1 MTGPELQKLIEKAKT
16 TQVGAARELEIA
28 PRTMRSYISGRLDIP
43 RKIEYA
49 MRWLLHVSG
58 R

>member
-1 MTGPELQKLIEKAKT
+1 MTGPELQRLIQKAKT

-49 MRWLLHVSG
+49 MLWMVHISR
-58 R
+58 